1 MNSVLTN
8 VSDDCAHFS
17 TVSGHGVAPGNRF
30 RSTVINNNEQSQEKS
45 SNPAYFYSC
54 ATMDIFQK
62 VGHIVAHN
70 PLKSDIVKVWG
81 RGFQRVRS
89 FAKGISALE
98 GDGEGA
104 GG

>member
-1 MNSVLTN
+1 MYQMIVHIFLQSLDTALHPEI
-8 VSDDCAHFS
+8 D
-17 TVSGHGVAPGNRF
+17 G
-30 RSTVINNNEQSQEKS
+30 STVINNNEQSQEKS

>member
-1 MNSVLTN
+1 MIVHIFLQSLDTALHPEI
-8 VSDDCAHFS
+8 D
-17 TVSGHGVAPGNRF
+17 G
-30 RSTVINNNEQSQEKS
+30 STVINNNEQSQEKS